1 MVDSELH
8 FLLNCFLSNFYGCN
22 HMVLNWFSLQI
33 LFHNN
38 STARRLQRDEYMVCI
53 FIFFFRTIGFQMK
66 IDMVPLSFFG

>member
-1 MVDSELH
+1 MVGSQLH

-38 STARRLQRDEYMVCI
+38 STEEDCKEMSST
-53 FIFFFRTIGFQMK
+53 FSFFFLNNWFSNE
-66 IDMVPLSFFG
+66 D